1 MFRARF
7 ERVEK
12 ADVREREVK
21 ETTER
26 IVRTIEEEEEER
38 KRRQF
43 INDMMSELFKDD
55 FE

>member
-26 IVRTIEEEEEER
+26 IVRNIEEEEEER

>member
-1 MFRARF
+1 MFRPRF
-7 ERVEK
+7 EKVEAK
-12 ADVREREVK
+12 AADREIK
-21 ETTER
+21 EATER
-26 IVRTIEEEEEER
+26 IVMTAGEEEEER

>member
-1 MFRARF
+1 MFRGRF
-7 ERVEK
+7 EKTEAVDRCKEI
-12 ADVREREVK
+12 K

-26 IVRTIEEEEEER
+26 VIMTAEEEEEER

>member
-1 MFRARF
+1 MFRGRF
-7 ERVEK
+7 EKLEAK
-12 ADVREREVK
+12 TADREVK
-21 ETTER
+21 ETER
-26 IVRTIEEEEEER
+26 VIMTAEEEEER

>member
-1 MFRARF
+1 MFRGRF
-7 ERVEK
+7 ERVEAK
-12 ADVREREVK
+12 AADREVK
-21 ETTER
+21 ETER
-26 IVRTIEEEEEER
+26 VIMATIEEEEEER